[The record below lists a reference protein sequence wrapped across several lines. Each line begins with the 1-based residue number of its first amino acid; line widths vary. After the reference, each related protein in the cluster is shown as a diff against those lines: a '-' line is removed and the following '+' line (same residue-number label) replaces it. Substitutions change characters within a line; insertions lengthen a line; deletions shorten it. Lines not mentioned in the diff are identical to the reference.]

1 MRSPSPFAAALLFN
15 YVANYIY
22 EGDAPLAERRAQ
34 ALALDQAQLRELI
47 GEAELRDVLD
57 AGAIESV
64 ELDLQLLRERWQA
77 RSADGLHDLLLRI
90 GDLTRDEL
98 AARAQPGLVEA
109 ALPAPC
115 ATCARPAARVYTP
128 PGLHTLPAA
137 VREGLAR
144 EERSRHEPRIASRA
158 EMEGGAP
165 LRRSRRGS
173 PPWALGG

>member
-1 MRSPSPFAAALLFN
+1 MPLYQFVCEDHGPFE
-15 YVANYIY
+15 V
-22 EGDAPLAERRAQ
+22 RRPIA
-34 ALALDQAQLRELI
+34 
-47 GEAELRDVLD
+47 
-57 AGAIESV
+57 
-64 ELDLQLLRERWQA
+64 
-77 RSADGLHDLLLRI
+77 
-90 GDLTRDEL
+90 
-98 AARAQPGLVEA
+98 EA